1 MNSTTHEKE
10 LDWLQPLKKRIIA
23 GLLGILTICIAVTM
37 IFIVLSLRS
46 RLIKDSRLKTQE
58 LGSAIES
65 ALSAL
70 MQARDPDMIQQ
81 TVDSI
86 RDNSSSIV
94 KAFIIDRNG
103 RIVYSSDK
111 SEIGKTLDRFAEK
124 SCHGCHAATGASPSE
139 TTLIVESMGQ
149 KVQRNVTVI
158 YNKPSCYSCH
168 PPAGRINGKLII
180 DRSLKATNMMIMST
194 VILISGA
201 GVICLM
207 MVIPFL
213 SRGISRGVN
222 RYISEIMRQHSER
235 SLLYMMMERLSK
247 TIDMHELEHII
258 VEIMIDTFSP
268 DEIDLLIHRDGKD
281 HKVISWPSEDNRIDR
296 KKIAPGSE
304 LSALRDEWAAGR
316 VTEHRVSDDRRTLL
330 IPVAKGNRRFALIVA
345 RKTEGTFDP
354 ERLNL
359 IRAMES
365 HVAVALE
372 NAFLYTIAITDELT
386 QLFTQRH
393 FRSVIDREYTE
404 FERFGKKISL
414 LMIDLDDFKKIND
427 TYGHVIGDTLLKDV
441 AGWIGKS
448 VRDQDLVFRYGGE
461 EFAVILP
468 STDVKG
474 GKHVAERIRKNI
486 HEARFDDE
494 GVSIQITAS
503 IGVAS
508 CPENATAIKDLILSA
523 DKALYAAKHAGK
535 NRVAVSEIKTAS

>member
-1 MNSTTHEKE
+1 MNSTPHEKE
-10 LDWLQPLKKRIIA
+10 LDWLHPLKKRIVT
-23 GLLGILTICIAVTM
+23 GLLGILTSCIAVTM
-37 IFIVLSLRS
+37 IFIVFSLRS
-46 RLIKDSRLKTQE
+46 RLIADNRLKTQE

-86 RDNSSSIV
+86 RGNGSSVV
-94 KAFIIDRNG
+94 KAFILDRNG
-103 RIVYSSDK
+103 RIAYSSDT

-124 SCHGCHAATGASPSE
+124 SCHGCHAAAGTSPSE

-149 KVQRNVTVI
+149 KVQRNITVI
-158 YNKPSCYSCH
+158 YNKPSCYGCH

-180 DRSLKATNMMIMST
+180 DRSLKAANLMIMS
-194 VILISGA
+194 VVMLISGA
-201 GVICLM
+201 GVVCLM
-207 MVIPFL
+207 VVIPFL

-268 DEIDLLIHRDGKD
+268 DEIDLIMHRDGKE
-281 HKVISWPSEDNRIDR
+281 HKVISWSLQDNRIGR
-296 KKIAPGSE
+296 KKIVEGSE
-304 LSALRDEWAAGR
+304 LSVLRDEWAAGR
-316 VTEHRVSDDRRTLL
+316 IMEHQASDDGRTIQ
-330 IPVAKGNRRFALIVA
+330 IPVAKGSRRFALIVA
-345 RKTEGTFDP
+345 QKKEGTFDR
-354 ERLNL
+354 ERLRL

-386 QLFTQRH
+386 QLYTQRH
-393 FRSVIDREYTE
+393 FRSIIDREFME

-414 LMIDLDDFKKIND
+414 LMIDLDDFKKVND
-427 TYGHVIGDTLLKDV
+427 THGHVIGDSLLKSV
-441 AGWIGKS
+441 AGWIVKS
-448 VRDQDLVFRYGGE
+448 VRDLDLVFRYGGE

-486 HEARFDDE
+486 HDAWFDHE
-494 GVSIQITAS
+494 GINIQITAS

-508 CPENATAIKDLILSA
+508 CPENATTIRDLILSA
-523 DKALYAAKHAGK
+523 DRALYAAKHAGK
-535 NRVAVSEIKTAS
+535 DRVVISELKAAS